1 MKIIRSI
8 SETRFGEQ
16 VEIVGTIRTDQNT
29 EKLGDSSVDGVME
42 CSYTA

>member
-8 SETRFGEQ
+8 SKTRFEEQ
-16 VEIVGTIRTDQNT
+16 VEIVGTIGTDQNT
-29 EKLGDSSVDGVME
+29 EKLGDGSVDGVME